1 MDRITAHHVRMV
13 GDGQPTVL
21 LAHGLGGHQG
31 HWDPLV
37 DALSSHARCISFA
50 IAGSPDADPAVFS
63 PLRHQ
68 SVMGFA
74 DDLALLCADLGIRN
88 VVYVGHS
95 VSAMAGLLAAAADPG
110 LFSRMVLLN
119 GSPCYIDEPATGYV
133 GGFTRQQIDDVLAA
147 IVSDFTLWSGGF
159 GQLMMGNELSPRLAE
174 EFIRSLRRY
183 SPDVAAII
191 FRAAFSAD
199 LRSFLDRVN
208 VPVRVLQSQDDP
220 AVPMTTA
227 QWLTNQLPN
236 ARLYPLTS
244 RGHFPHVVDPD
255 EVITAIRAFV
265 LGERSVE

>member
-1 MDRITAHHVRMV
+1 MDRIKAHSVRIL
-13 GDGQPTVL
+13 GDSQPTVL

-37 DALSSHARCISFA
+37 TALSPHARCISFA

-74 DDLALLCADLGIRN
+74 DDLALLCADLGLRN
-88 VVYVGHS
+88 IVYIGHS
-95 VSAMAGLLAAAADPG
+95 VSAMAGVLAAAADPG

-119 GSPCYIDEPATGYV
+119 GSPCYIDDPATGYL
-133 GGFTRQQIDDVLAA
+133 GGFTRQQIDDVFAA
-147 IVSDFTLWSGGF
+147 IVSDFTLWAGGF

-174 EFIRSLRRY
+174 EFIQSLRRY
-183 SPDVAAII
+183 SPEVAAII

-199 LRSFLDRVN
+199 LRSFLDRVKA
-208 VPVRVLQSQDDP
+208 PVRVLQSQDDP
-220 AVPMTTA
+220 AVPMATA
-227 QWLTNQLPN
+227 QSLASKMPN
-236 ARLYPLTS
+236 AQLHPLKS

-255 EVITAIRAFV
+255 EVINAIREFV
-265 LGERSVE
+265 LGEHSSA